1 MEGQKIRREE
11 VCSLTCCVSDEIKP
25 RSMKVKESDNLY
37 SIFASQTQQS
47 PYFLR
52 KWLRTFMQSHKTY
65 FEKCGQ
71 FYLSTKGLNL
81 DIWME
86 AIDEGRKGDVLTL
99 YGLSLLIDVHT
110 YIHLHNGQFWST
122 LKNVPSTHVET
133 L

>member
-1 MEGQKIRREE
+1 
-11 VCSLTCCVSDEIKP
+11 
-25 RSMKVKESDNLY
+25 
-37 SIFASQTQQS
+37 
-47 PYFLR
+47 
-52 KWLRTFMQSHKTY
+52 MQSHKTY

-71 FYLSTKGLNL
+71 FYLSTKGLYF
-81 DIWME
+81 DTWME